1 MTNEITVILCVI
13 LIIALPFAIPL
24 VILKLCNA
32 KKDRSNNCERRIP
45 PVPDVL
51 PTPPMP
57 TYEEFAKQHNLPA
70 EPKSVPEKKVSTLL
84 ETANTEENVNDIIVE
99 KVTPVEDTSVN
110 TNNIAVPSSEAPV
123 SENKA
128 PAHKEKKLDMTVSN
142 ILFLIGTAFV
152 VLSGI
157 AFGVASWVRT
167 SHEGKVGIIAAAAII
182 AFMLSCV
189 FKKVFKLSGSSISF
203 YILGS
208 GFTSTA
214 FITAGYYELM
224 GEWLSF
230 SGDGT
235 FMLLS
240 AALAITS
247 VLMFTGTKIFDKL
260 PLIYTALSTA
270 SLSLLF
276 AVLQIFGTIE
286 AAAPILMTLQA
297 LITLMT
303 FRPNAIKNKKY
314 ELPIK
319 SISLIT
325 AVIYGLTGISYIIS
339 SITSPTV
346 SSYICIAVVMA
357 QLIFYGY
364 ISKKK
369 IFVSVESIFSLIL
382 AVMIASSVTET
393 APARYFIL
401 VFSAGTIVSYLF
413 HRFVPVLNNVFTET
427 ATFIFSVIFGFTA
440 LVNAYDCHFIP
451 ELIIG
456 AVISA
461 IILSYVFS
469 KNDDISF
476 SVGILAPIFPI
487 TTTNVACYCIRET
500 YHITNTTA
508 LNTICWS
515 IAALIFI
522 IVTAILIFMPNS
534 KFNKGKMCDSILHL
548 NMISSGIIFIMI
560 TDFNIFAIL
569 PLLLCI
575 VHFALSNK
583 FKYNYAS
590 VLSAIAFVRIITD
603 AAKTASRATG
613 YTFVSYLI
621 LLAVIIV
628 YVTASKFIFSEAI
641 FSSKNGKYT
650 IDPLYLT
657 AWLMILSIHGGTRTS
672 AFFVLISIAV
682 YCAGFIRKST
692 KYETASVLLTV
703 STIFTALAF
712 IIRPFLIPGY
722 AEISNKITIGIIA
735 LAGFI
740 CQIVWRKYKE
750 SAKIAANIIY
760 ILSFVS
766 LLFDAMYFDTAA
778 NTIFVMSV
786 MVFALV
792 VSIMA
797 RSKTWFTTSA
807 SSLFVIT
814 VFATREYLTALNWW
828 VYLFIT
834 GMLLIALAV
843 VNEYCKKNNET
854 IKSSVAKKFSGWNW

>member
-1 MTNEITVILCVI
+1 MTNEIIVMFIIVMV
-13 LIIALPFAIPL
+13 IALPFAIP
-24 VILKLCNA
+24 VFILKLCNNS
-32 KKDRSNNCERRIP
+32 KSSSDNFEKRIP

-57 TYEEFAKQHNLPA
+57 TYDEFIKQHNLPA
-70 EPKSVPEKKVSTLL
+70 EPKRVPEKKVSTLL

-110 TNNIAVPSSEAPV
+110 TNNSEAPV
-123 SENKA
+123 SENNT

-189 FKKVFKLSGSSISF
+189 FKKAFKLSGSSISF

-224 GEWLSF
+224 GKWLSF
-230 SGDGT
+230 NGDGI

-240 AALAITS
+240 TSLAITS
-247 VLMFTGTKIFDKL
+247 VLMFIGTKIFDKL

-276 AVLQIFGTIE
+276 AVFQIFDTIE
-286 AAAPILMTLQA
+286 TAAPILMTLQA

-303 FRPNAIKNKKY
+303 FRPNTIKNKKY
-314 ELPIK
+314 DLPIK
-319 SISLIT
+319 RISLTT
-325 AVIYGLTGISYIIS
+325 AVIYGLTGISYIVSTIC
-339 SITSPTV
+339 SPTA

-364 ISKKK
+364 ISQKN
-369 IFVSVESIFSLIL
+369 IFVSVESIFSIIL
-382 AVMIASSVTET
+382 AVMTAFSVTET
-393 APARYFIL
+393 LPTRYFIL
-401 VFSAGTIVSYLF
+401 VFSTGTVISYLF

-427 ATFIFSVIFGFTA
+427 ITLIFSVILGFAA

-461 IILSYVFS
+461 IIFSYVFS
-469 KNDDISF
+469 KNDNISF
-476 SVGILAPIFPI
+476 TAGILAPIFPI
-487 TTTNVACYCIRET
+487 TMANIACYCIRET
-500 YHITNTTA
+500 YHIENTTA
-508 LNTICWS
+508 LDTICWS
-515 IAALIFI
+515 IAALLFI

-534 KFNKGKMCDSILHL
+534 KFNQGNMRDSILHL

-560 TDFNIFAIL
+560 TEFNIFAII

-575 VHFALSNK
+575 IHFALSNK

-590 VLSAIAFVRIITD
+590 LLSSIAFIRIITD
-603 AAKTASRATG
+603 AAKMASCATG

-621 LLAVIIV
+621 LLSVIIV
-628 YVTASKFIFSEAI
+628 YITASKFIFSEAI

-650 IDPLYLT
+650 FDPLFLT
-657 AWLMILSIHGGTRTS
+657 AWLMIPSMFGSTRIS
-672 AFFVLISIAV
+672 AFFILIAIAA
-682 YCAGFIRKST
+682 YCAGFIRKNT
-692 KYETASVLLTV
+692 NYETASVFLTA
-703 STIFTALAF
+703 STFFTALAL
-712 IIRPFLIPGY
+712 IIRPFFIPEY
-722 AEISNKITIGIIA
+722 AEVSNKITIGIIA
-735 LAGFI
+735 LSGFI
-740 CQIVWRKYKE
+740 CRIVWRKYKE
-750 SAKIAANIIY
+750 NAKVAANIIY
-760 ILSFVS
+760 ILSFIS

-792 VSIMA
+792 VSIMT

-843 VNEYCKKNNET
+843 INEYCKKNNET